1 LDEALDSMR
10 RIADYRV
17 EWYEEPLPPLAFD
30 GYAVLRPRAP
40 IPIATGEALYT
51 IWDFNRLIA
60 ARAVDVV
67 QPDVT
72 LCGGLDEA
80 KAIALLCRLNNV
92 RFSPHVWGTGV
103 GLAAAVHLVAALP
116 DYPHTDHIPAPTL
129 VEYDVGD
136 NPLRDQV
143 LTRPLRPVNGRIAVP
158 EAPGLGID
166 LDRDALQ
173 RFRVD

>member
-1 LDEALDSMR
+1 
-10 RIADYRV
+10 
-17 EWYEEPLPPLAFD
+17 
-30 GYAVLRPRAP
+30 
-40 IPIATGEALYT
+40 
-51 IWDFNRLIA
+51 
-60 ARAVDVV
+60 
-67 QPDVT
+67 
-72 LCGGLDEA
+72 
-80 KAIALLCRLNNV
+80 
-92 RFSPHVWGTGV
+92 
-103 GLAAAVHLVAALP
+103 LP